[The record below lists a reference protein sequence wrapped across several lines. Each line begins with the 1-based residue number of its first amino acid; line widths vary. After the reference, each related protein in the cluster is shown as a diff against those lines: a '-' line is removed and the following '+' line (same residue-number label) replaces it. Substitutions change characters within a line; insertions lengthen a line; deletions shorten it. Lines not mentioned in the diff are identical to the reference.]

1 MICGSHT
8 VSLSPHLLL
17 PLARYRAR
25 QRRGSAQPAWPA
37 RAGTAAGGSA
47 TAGVR
52 RGGAPA
58 ISRQWQPAREETG
71 ARGAIRRRH
80 ARARLQ
86 GAWVLGTSSSRIEG
100 RGSIYGVWGFDFTN
114 YMERGAP
121 GIAYPRR
128 ARRRRNGGRG
138 GTAMGANRRFWS
150 RR

>member
-1 MICGSHT
+1 MGPT
-8 VSLSPHLLL
+8 RFSLFVLL
-17 PLARYRAR
+17 PSSSSSSRA
-25 QRRGSAQPAWPA
+25 ATA
-37 RAGTAAGGSA
+37 RAT
-47 TAGVR
+47 TRGVARSGRGRLGDGQGQRGDAPSTTR
-52 RGGAPA
+52 R
-58 ISRQWQPAREETG
+58 WQPAREETG